1 MIRGLRIV
9 FFLVT
14 ATLTLAQ
21 NEQAWQEIH
30 KQDETSW
37 AVHTGLS
44 PLTVHQL
51 WRLASHFAEAAN
63 DDSRIQLLDAG
74 SLGRNHIVLV
84 TYAGSEYCLSLTVF
98 AKTRG
103 YEKIWTEDETPD
115 GAGFCGADAK
125 VWVSDGKIVVSTPT
139 SLTGSKASAPN
150 SLSTLTN
157 GTERPT
163 DSPANGK
170 CTTRSRSR

>member
-44 PLTVHQL
+44 PFTVHQL

-98 AKTRG
+98 AKMRG

-125 VWVSDGKIVVSTPT
+125 VWVSDGKIVVSTP
-139 SLTGSKASAPN
+139 SKSDR
-150 SLSTLTN
+150 LE
-157 GTERPT
+157 GERTEFT
-163 DSPANGK
+163 EYSYEWNGK
-170 CTTRSRSR
+170 TYRFTGKRKMYDPVKK